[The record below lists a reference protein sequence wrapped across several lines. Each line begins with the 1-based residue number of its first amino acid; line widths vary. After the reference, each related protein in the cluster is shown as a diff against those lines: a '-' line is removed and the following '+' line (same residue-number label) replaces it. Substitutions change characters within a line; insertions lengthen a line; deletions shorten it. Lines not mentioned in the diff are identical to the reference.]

1 MCTPYSARQLK
12 WWSTFELLA
21 WLLSHS
27 GCSSA
32 YDNQLGSYMHQTV
45 PKAAIKTCTYGHSK
59 LRNSNFSFEKKLWY
73 FDISSLDECN
83 FFKKWNFLPQYH
95 FKFIETYSAFTF
107 CSQELAILCF
117 WAWNWHFW
125 KKLHSSNH
133 GTIEYQSF
141 FSKLKFGYLSLLWPY
156 LWVFMTSIGN
166 ISWVWDPS
174 WLSCALEQPEW
185 LISLARS

>member
-1 MCTPYSARQLK
+1 MVTVSSGTQILALK
-12 WWSTFELLA
+12 K
-21 WLLSHS
+21 
-27 GCSSA
+27 SS
-32 YDNQLGSYMHQTV
+32 DILIFPHWMNV
-45 PKAAIKTCTYGHSK
+45 
-59 LRNSNFSFEKKLWY
+59 
-73 FDISSLDECN
+73 ISS
-83 FFKKWNFLPQYH
+83 KKCNFLPQYN

-166 ISWVWDPS
+166 IWVWDPS
-174 WLSCALEQPEW
+174 WLSCALGQPEW
-185 LISLARS
+185 HKSCAKSKEIMYKSCWIPFIHTSA